1 MAFQPRFEHAYGFSF
16 LDELHNFFPEL
27 LYDTEI
33 FGHAPVHWMRSRVQ
47 TLFPAAFARNTHL
60 YGIYQQTQRRQ
71 AFHEWIARQ
80 HPPQPTAEPTLT
92 QTAPPVIAPPVTAP
106 PVTAPPVTAPSVT
119 APTPSVTTE
128 QPAETQIQVRTLPLV
143 QSEQLIQT
151 LLAGMMN
158 SVRSGEIRPPIV
170 PPERDTQS
178 SATNM
183 ETDDDNIIV
192 PASVITPLAPLRIP
206 SAMPS
211 LIYRI
216 NQRQRQAF
224 PAANIMSTLL
234 NFAEEM
240 DVGGTNLWPD
250 VQVSPTLEQIE
261 AGSELVD
268 PIDIPVET
276 VCAVCME
283 HDRRGEFNTPWR
295 RLDCNHEFHQP
306 CIDQWYNQSVHC
318 PVCRHDIRD
327 PI

>member
-27 LYDTEI
+27 LYDNHI
-33 FGHAPVHWMRSRVQ
+33 FDHAPINWMRHRMQ

-71 AFHEWIARQ
+71 GFQEWIARQ
-80 HPPQPTAEPTLT
+80 NPPQPPQPPVEPTLT
-92 QTAPPVIAPPVTAP
+92 QTPTPPVSTTPVTAP
-106 PVTAPPVTAPSVT
+106 APSVT
-119 APTPSVTTE
+119 TPVTATPVTTE
-128 QPAETQIQVRTLPLV
+128 QPAAEIQVRPLPLV

-240 DVGGTNLWPD
+240 DVGGSNLWPD

-261 AGSELVD
+261 AGSEFVD
-268 PIDIPVET
+268 PIDVPVET

>member
-27 LYDTEI
+27 MYDNHI
-33 FGHAPVHWMRSRVQ
+33 FDHAPVHWMRHRIQ
-47 TLFPAAFARNTHL
+47 TLFPAVFARNTHL
-60 YGIYQQTQRRQ
+60 YGIYQQAQRRQ
-71 AFHEWIARQ
+71 GFQEWIARQ
-80 HPPQPTAEPTLT
+80 NPPPTAEPTLT
-92 QTAPPVIAPPVTAP
+92 QTPTPPVTAPPVTATPVTAP
-106 PVTAPPVTAPSVT
+106 PVTAPPVT
-119 APTPSVTTE
+119 TPIE
-128 QPAETQIQVRTLPLV
+128 QPVAETQIQVRTLPLV

-170 PPERDTQS
+170 SPTPESAAQS

-183 ETDDDNIIV
+183 ETDDDDNIIV
-192 PASVITPLAPLRIP
+192 PPSVITPLAPLRIP

-240 DVGGTNLWPD
+240 DVGGNTLWPD

-261 AGSELVD
+261 AGSDFVD
-268 PIDIPVET
+268 PIDVPVET

-318 PVCRHDIRD
+318 PVCRHDIRE